1 MPVLSFGVPLQTPP
15 PCPSF
20 CLSNS
25 PYPYRFFFHYH
36 SPTLPLKRI
45 YCLFFFFSF
54 FFLYFFNVRC
64 FCFFSRCSARIG
76 SLSSRDFISFS
87 GETPVMQGR
96 ERIQRKEWG
105 SLLVRGLSWV
115 RFYLRKGIFV
125 SFLLASFFSLFSPFF
140 HPFAFY
146 RIMPFYSIISIFCFW
161 KEKKEKNEKKNKKST
176 EIT

>member
-125 SFLLASFFSLFSPFF
+125 SFLLASFFSLFSPFCLLPYHALLLYNLDF
-140 HPFAFY
+140 LFLEG
-146 RIMPFYSIISIFCFW
+146 
-161 KEKKEKNEKKNKKST
+161 KERKKRKKNKKST